1 MKTIAAFVLGAV
13 VGALV
18 LFVYLSQMPP
28 KPASAPPPAAV
39 AAPPAAPGAQAQ
51 VPLPPESL
59 PRPDLSLPAQSKLAM
74 PVEGV
79 QASQLTDS
87 FEQPRD
93 GQQKHEAIDILAPRG
108 ARVLAAADGK
118 IVKLFDSKPG
128 GHTVYQFDPGGTYA
142 YYYAH
147 LESYAPGL
155 KEGQE
160 VRRGDLLGF
169 VGTSGNADPN
179 APHLHF
185 AVFQLTPEKEW
196 WKGTALNPY
205 PMLR

>member
-1 MKTIAAFVLGAV
+1 VP
-13 VGALV
+13 VG
-18 LFVYLSQMPP
+18 
-28 KPASAPPPAAV
+28 
-39 AAPPAAPGAQAQ
+39 G
-51 VPLPPESL
+51 
-59 PRPDLSLPAQSKLAM
+59 RLAI

-79 QASQLTDS
+79 QASQLSDS
-87 FEQPRD
+87 FDQARD

-108 ARVLAAADGK
+108 AKVLAAADGK

-128 GHTVYQFDPGGTYA
+128 GHTVYQFDPSGTYA

-147 LESYAPGL
+147 LDAYAPGL

-160 VRRGDLLGF
+160 VHRGDLLGY

-179 APHLHF
+179 TPHLHF

-205 PMLR
+205 PLLK

>member
-1 MKTIAAFVLGAV
+1 MKTIAAFILGAI

-28 KPASAPPPAAV
+28 KPASAPPPAAA
-39 AAPPAAPGAQAQ
+39 AAPPAAPSPPAQ
-51 VPLPPESL
+51 VRLPEESL
-59 PRPDLSLPAQSKLAM
+59 PRPDLSTPAVARLAV

-79 QASQLTDS
+79 QPSQLTDS
-87 FEQPRD
+87 FDQPRD

-108 ARVLAAADGK
+108 AKVLAAADGK

-128 GHTVYQFDPGGTYA
+128 GHTVYQFDPSGTYA

-147 LESYAPGL
+147 LDSYAPGL
-155 KEGQE
+155 KEGQD
-160 VRRGDLLGF
+160 VHRGDLLGY

-179 APHLHF
+179 TPHLHF